1 MKNNWICG
9 SQSDIFSNLI
19 SVLFSELTRISLPG
33 QKGNPLSLKQ
43 NGKRMAC
50 YDFMITCNKKE
61 LWQAHDNSYKVNWSK
76 MNDRMISWPIMIM
89 IIMKNKIHERLPG
102 PYHRMGEPA
111 SLCEPGV
118 FLKSSQL
125 WSLDCLIRGR
135 ERDLY
140 DLYSNFG
147 NAKKNGCFF
156 HRIHLYVSVQ
166 IAVWAVLNLLELVF
180 AHLGIEL
187 NIVENWS
194 QSNLD
199 SIYYLVWF
207 IL

>member
-33 QKGNPLSLKQ
+33 QNGNPLSLKQ
-43 NGKRMAC
+43 NGKWMTC
-50 YDFMITCNKKE
+50 YDLMITCSKKE
-61 LWQAHDNSYKVNWSK
+61 LWQVRDNSYKVNWSK
-76 MNDRMISWPIMIM
+76 MNDRMISWRIMIM

-125 WSLDCLIRGR
+125 WSLDCLIR

-140 DLYSNFG
+140 IVIWAMPKRTGVFSP
-147 NAKKNGCFF
+147 K
-156 HRIHLYVSVQ
+156 IHLYVSVQ
-166 IAVWAVLNLLELVF
+166 IAVWAVLNFLELVF

-194 QSNLD
+194 E
-199 SIYYLVWF
+199 
-207 IL
+207 

>member
-33 QKGNPLSLKQ
+33 QNGNPLSLKQ
-43 NGKRMAC
+43 NGKWMTC
-50 YDFMITCNKKE
+50 YDLMITCSKKE
-61 LWQAHDNSYKVNWSK
+61 LWHVHDNSYKVNWSK
-76 MNDRMISWPIMIM
+76 MNDLMISWPIMIM

-118 FLKSSQL
+118 FLKSSPL
-125 WSLDCLIRGR
+125 WSFDQRER

-140 DLYSNFG
+140 DVYSNLG
-147 NAKKNGCFF
+147 HAQKNRCFSPK
-156 HRIHLYVSVQ
+156 IHLYVSVQ
-166 IAVWAVLNLLELVF
+166 IAVWAVLNFLELVF

-194 QSNLD
+194 E
-199 SIYYLVWF
+199 
-207 IL
+207 